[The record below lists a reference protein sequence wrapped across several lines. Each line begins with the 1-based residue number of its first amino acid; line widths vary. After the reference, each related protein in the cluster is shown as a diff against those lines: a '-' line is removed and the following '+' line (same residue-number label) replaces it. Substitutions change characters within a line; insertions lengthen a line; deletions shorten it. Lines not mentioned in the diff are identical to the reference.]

1 MYSIVQLKSQIRNL
15 ITMIINKDRK
25 NINKWKHEEGWY
37 TMPDNYE
44 ENINYVGYGKY
55 FDIISVVDTFFHL
68 FDFIQ
73 YQGGDNIFMQYINII
88 DNSSVNSDVKWKS
101 IKKKNEFFNTFLMA

>member
-25 NINKWKHEEGWY
+25 NINKWKNQEDWY
-37 TMPDNYE
+37 TEDG
-44 ENINYVGYGKY
+44 V
-55 FDIISVVDTFFHL
+55 ISDVDTFYHL

>member
-25 NINKWKHEEGWY
+25 NINKWKNQEDWY
-37 TMPDNYE
+37 TEDG
-44 ENINYVGYGKY
+44 V
-55 FDIISVVDTFFHL
+55 ISDVDTFYHL

-101 IKKKNEFFNTFLMA
+101 IKKKNEFFNTYLMA

>member
-1 MYSIVQLKSQIRNL
+1 MFTIVELKTQIRNL

-25 NINKWKHEEGWY
+25 NINKWKNQEDWY
-37 TMPDNYE
+37 TEDG
-44 ENINYVGYGKY
+44 V
-55 FDIISVVDTFFHL
+55 ISDVDTFYHL